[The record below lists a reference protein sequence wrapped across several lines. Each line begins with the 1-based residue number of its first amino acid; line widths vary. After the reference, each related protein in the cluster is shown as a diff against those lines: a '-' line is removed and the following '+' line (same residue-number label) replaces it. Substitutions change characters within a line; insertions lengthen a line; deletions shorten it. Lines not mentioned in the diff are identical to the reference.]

1 MIPLLVIGAFGEVN
15 KDFEKVLKSLARMA
29 AAGEDGMSWIGKEE
43 HMLLC
48 CNSLDEHYELYRG
61 ERDMANHKLT
71 RVVPYYVRATAE

>member
-1 MIPLLVIGAFGEVN
+1 
-15 KDFEKVLKSLARMA
+15 
-29 AAGEDGMSWIGKEE
+29 
-43 HMLLC
+43 MLLC